1 MAKTF
6 RLLIATLV
14 TLLFSC
20 SLVVAQ
26 VQQTTN
32 TTAPAQGAS
41 SMMSEAE
48 ALFQAQKFTEAA
60 RAFAAVTKA
69 EPANGR
75 AWLRLGGSL
84 HALGQYEQAVSAL
97 QRAVEILRG
106 PIAMYNL
113 ASAYARLNNKE
124 EAFEWLN
131 KALNAGFPQVGLLST
146 DEDLAS
152 LRDDVRFREVLI
164 LGERMAKPCLYTT
177 EHRQFDFWIGEWDV
191 EANGQQAGTN
201 SVQRIL
207 DGCVLFENWT
217 SARGGT
223 GKSFNFY
230 NSATRKWQQTWVDS
244 TGSVLELAGEYKEKT
259 IQFSGETRQ
268 ADGSKLLHRLTFF
281 NLSPERVRQFWEQST
296 DNGKTWTVAFDGMYV
311 RKKAA
316 QP

>member
-1 MAKTF
+1 MSKTV
-6 RLLIATLV
+6 RLLAI
-14 TLLFSC
+14 LLSGLFLSC
-20 SLVVAQ
+20 NLAI
-26 VQQTTN
+26 
-32 TTAPAQGAS
+32 AQGQQSNNTAAQAQNPS
-41 SMMSEAE
+41 SAMSEAE

-60 RAFAAVTKA
+60 RAFAVLTKA

-84 HALGQYEQAVSAL
+84 HALGQYEQAASAL
-97 QRAVEILRG
+97 ERAVEILRG
-106 PIAMYNL
+106 PLAMYNL
-113 ASAYARLNNKE
+113 ACAYARLNNKE
-124 EAFEWLN
+124 KAFEWLT
-131 KALNAGFPQVGLLST
+131 KALNAGFPQVSLLQT

-152 LRDDVRFREVLI
+152 LRDDARFREVLA
-164 LGERMAKPCLYTT
+164 LGERLTKPCLYTP

-191 EANGQQAGTN
+191 QANGQQAGTN

-230 NSATRKWQQTWVDS
+230 NAATHKWQQTWVDS
-244 TGSVLELAGEYKEKT
+244 TGSVLELVGEYKEGT
-259 IQFSGETRQ
+259 LRFSGETLQ
-268 ADGSKLLHRLTFF
+268 TDGSKLLHRLTFF

-296 DNGKTWTVAFDGMYV
+296 DNGKTWTVAFDGMYM